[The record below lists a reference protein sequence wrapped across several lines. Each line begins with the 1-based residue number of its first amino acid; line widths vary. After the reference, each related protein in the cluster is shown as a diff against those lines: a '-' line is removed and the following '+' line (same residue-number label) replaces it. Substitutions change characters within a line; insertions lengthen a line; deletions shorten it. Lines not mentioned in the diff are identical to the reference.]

1 MKIAMSAAFLMA
13 AAAPTQ
19 ALAQGFDWQLIE
31 LRLGVAYASGVSDIT
46 DLYEDNLR
54 LEGFDADVDLKLP
67 LGIAA
72 GVRYDWA
79 SGMRGDLGLG
89 PMFFIGGDVDHFE
102 LPLTATVGYNFLR
115 DGQYSPYV
123 RAGLTHHFV
132 SGDYYSSS
140 NPGVFVAAGLDFT
153 HFSIEVAVDRSEVE
167 FDTFSCNAVGLA
179 CQPAVTQFSTYD
191 VIASFFWRFQ

>member
-31 LRLGVAYASGVSDIT
+31 WRLGVAYASGVSDIT

-115 DGQYSPYV
+115 DGQYSP
-123 RAGLTHHFV
+123 
-132 SGDYYSSS
+132 
-140 NPGVFVAAGLDFT
+140 
-153 HFSIEVAVDRSEVE
+153 
-167 FDTFSCNAVGLA
+167 
-179 CQPAVTQFSTYD
+179 
-191 VIASFFWRFQ
+191 